1 MILIISF
8 LSLFE
13 TTKGVKPLTA
23 PFPLIFISNLF
34 ISFETKL
41 LANPGKLSLAK
52 EIATIFSAFSP
63 NLRNQKP
70 KDPPDFRY
78 LNFTKFYIC

>member
-1 MILIISF
+1 MLLFNLCFIVSVTPSINAFESSNDFMILIISF

-13 TTKGVKPLTA
+13 ITKGAKPLTA

-41 LANPGKLSLAK
+41 LANLGKLSLV
-52 EIATIFSAFSP
+52 
-63 NLRNQKP
+63 
-70 KDPPDFRY
+70 
-78 LNFTKFYIC
+78 